1 MNQNHWIRTDELNE
15 AVLAL
20 DVFSEFLEKVLE
32 DVYYWKWSVI
42 TLHNSLQ
49 GFMVCALRGSNGLN
63 VLKDDNAKAWFEALN
78 SGSENYPIPELDN
91 FINLYEKIKRK
102 KMLMGGHS
110 KKFIPK
116 SQQGSSIKTLNRLRN
131 EFIHFTPKH
140 VSYEVSGL
148 PEVIEDCVAIIEF
161 LAFESN
167 NIIYPNGFIEK
178 RIQELLKSIKS
189 SLHNIKRS
197 YETN

>member
-63 VLKDDNAKAWFEALN
+63 VLKDGIAKAWLEALN
-78 SGSENYPIPELDN
+78 SGSGNYPIKELDR
-91 FINLYEKIKRK
+91 FLDLYKSIKSN
-102 KMLMGGHS
+102 KMLMFGHS
-110 KKFIPK
+110 KKFSSK
-116 SQQGSSIKTLNRLRN
+116 SQQGSSIKSLNRLRN

-140 VSYEVSGL
+140 ASYEVSGL

-167 NIIYPNGFIEK
+167 NIIYPDESIEK
-178 RIQELLKSIKS
+178 RIQELLISIKS
-189 SLHNIKRS
+189 SLSYIKRN
-197 YETN
+197 YETD